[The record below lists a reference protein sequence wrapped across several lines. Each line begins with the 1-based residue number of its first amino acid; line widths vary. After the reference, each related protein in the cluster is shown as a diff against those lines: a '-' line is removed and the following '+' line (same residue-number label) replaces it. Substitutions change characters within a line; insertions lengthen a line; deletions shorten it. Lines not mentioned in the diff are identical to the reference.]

1 MINSSITVLQLSND
15 VDKYITSQLEK
26 GLCFTSLENFPH
38 KNLNWMLIGQRE
50 DYLTTEDS
58 KDIKLLYSKFVG
70 ILMSEIIKYK
80 RISKIEYNIC
90 NKRMYIMFNDDFDYQ
105 VVTDLTKPIQFE
117 SSTITLDQDDF
128 KKIFKH
134 LLFDIDHFNMH
145 NHKVFFDPTHIYIT
159 QDKCVNLLMP
169 ISSVWFKTEFI
180 DIVHIFFKNQSSV
193 FFGKTMWF
201 KTNIE
206 SVLMFNSETSLYLPH
221 NNDNVNTDLINLI
234 RLAENVFKIS
244 IPEEFKKDWVI
255 RDVLKWA
262 LTNVKTKSD
271 ISYVLS

>member
-1 MINSSITVLQLSND
+1 
-15 VDKYITSQLEK
+15 
-26 GLCFTSLENFPH
+26 
-38 KNLNWMLIGQRE
+38 
-50 DYLTTEDS
+50 
-58 KDIKLLYSKFVG
+58 
-70 ILMSEIIKYK
+70 
-80 RISKIEYNIC
+80 
-90 NKRMYIMFNDDFDYQ
+90 
-105 VVTDLTKPIQFE
+105 
-117 SSTITLDQDDF
+117 
-128 KKIFKH
+128 
-134 LLFDIDHFNMH
+134 MH

-244 IPEEFKKDWVI
+244 IPEEFKKDWVT